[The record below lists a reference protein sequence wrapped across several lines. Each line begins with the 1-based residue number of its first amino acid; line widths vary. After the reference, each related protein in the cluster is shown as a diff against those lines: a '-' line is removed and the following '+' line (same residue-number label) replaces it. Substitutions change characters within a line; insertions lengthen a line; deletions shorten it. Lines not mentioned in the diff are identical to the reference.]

1 MTEPYQK
8 AVIYCRVSD
17 PKQKTEGHGLESQE
31 IRCRHFAVYR
41 RYEVVKA
48 FHDDFTG
55 QTADRPAM
63 KEMLA
68 FLKKQKESYVVI
80 IDDLSRLARDVVA
93 YAQLR
98 QTIRATGA
106 VMASPSHEF
115 RENPDGRFQEN
126 ILASAYQHQREKNAE
141 TTVNRMK
148 ARSMDGYWVF
158 PAPIGY
164 KFEKVQGHGKL
175 IVRDEPLAS
184 LIQEGLE
191 GFASGRFQ
199 TQAELM
205 RYFAN
210 RADYP
215 ESRRRTLT
223 IERISE
229 MLNRVLYAG
238 YITIPDWDLHL
249 VPAKHKPLISFDTY
263 RRIQDRIHGA
273 ARVPARKDLN
283 HDFPLRQFILCG
295 GCDKPL
301 SGCWSTSR
309 NGSRH
314 PYYLCQNKKGDCP
327 EYGKSIRR
335 ADIEAQ
341 FEALLKEMRSSYEM
355 FQMAHD
361 MFRDL
366 WDGRIASAKTRAAKL
381 KIELQKVERGIE
393 QFIDRVMVSDSPS
406 LVAAYESRIK
416 SLEEEKVAIRENI
429 AKCGTPLKNFDASF
443 RTAIEFL
450 GNPHGLWLS
459 DRLSD
464 KRAVL
469 KMTFADR
476 LSYTKNEGFRTA
488 LTTAPFKILS
498 DLKGGSEVMVPG
510 DGFEP
515 PTLRFSVACSTN

>member
-63 KEMLA
+63 KAMLS

-98 QTIRATGA
+98 QTISATGA
-106 VMASPSHEF
+106 IMASPSHEF

-141 TTVNRMK
+141 TTLNRMK

-205 RYFAN
+205 RYFAS
-210 RADYP
+210 RSDYP
-215 ESRRRTLT
+215 EKRRRTLT
-223 IERISE
+223 IERMTE
-229 MLNRVLYAG
+229 MLTRVLYAG

-263 RRIQDRIHGA
+263 RRIQDRINSA

-295 GCDKPL
+295 GCGKPL

-314 PYYLCQNKKGDCP
+314 PYYLCQNKKDDCP

-335 ADIEAQ
+335 DVIEAQ
-341 FEALLKEMRSSYEM
+341 FETLLSQLQPSREM
-355 FQMAHD
+355 FDMAHA

-366 WDGRIASAKTRAAKL
+366 WDGRMTSAKSRAAALKL
-381 KIELQKVERGIE
+381 ELQKVERGIE
-393 QFIDRVMVSDSPS
+393 QFIDRVMVADSSS
-406 LVAAYESRIK
+406 LVTAYEARIK

-429 AKCGTPLKNFDASF
+429 ANCGKPLASFDATF
-443 RTAIEFL
+443 RTAMEFL
-450 GNPHGLWLS
+450 GNPHKLWLS

-469 KMTFADR
+469 KLTFSDR
-476 LSYTKNEGFRTA
+476 LHYTRNEGFRTA
-488 LTTAPFKILS
+488 STTSPFRILS
-498 DLKGGSEVMVPG
+498 TLKGGSEVMVHPT
-510 DGFEP
+510 GFEP
-515 PTLRFSVACSTN
+515 MALRLGI